1 MNARTVRALALACA
15 CLGVTGTAAA
25 QEPEDPFESARFR
38 LGPVRF
44 TPAIQITSL
53 GHDSNVFNEV
63 DDPKGDTT
71 AAFGP
76 AIELWMRPF
85 GTRLNA
91 KLGGQYLYFKEYGDQ
106 RAWNTSNEARWEVP
120 LARLTPFISGT
131 YLNTR
136 ERQGYEIDSRSR
148 RRDDSVTAG
157 ASLLLSGKTAVVVS
171 YRQFNVKYDEEE
183 SFLGTALADALN
195 RREKTTRV
203 QLRYAMTPLTT
214 FVVDTDIGR
223 DRFELTKLRDTD
235 SVRVMPGFEIK
246 PLALISGR
254 VFVGFRQFKPLTETL
269 PEYRG
274 VVASVKAT
282 YIRTSTRFEL
292 KVDRDLAYSYEPTRP
307 YYALLDYGLTVT
319 QRITSAW
326 ELVGRGNRQTLAYR
340 MLGGLDGVA
349 TPPGDKGYVFGGGLG
364 YRLGETFRL
373 GLDTNYYTRRSEI
386 EGRRDYEGLRVFG
399 SISYGIQQ

>member
-1 MNARTVRALALACA
+1 MTARIFRAFALLCA
-15 CLGVTGTAAA
+15 CLGVVATAAA
-25 QEPEDPFESARFR
+25 QEPEDPFETARFR
-38 LGPVRF
+38 MGPVRF

-53 GHDSNVFNEV
+53 GRDSNVFNEA
-63 DDPKGDTT
+63 DDPKSDTT

-76 AIELWMRPF
+76 AVELWMRPF

-91 KLGGQYLYFKEYGDQ
+91 KFGGQYLYFKEYDNQ

-120 LARLTPFISGT
+120 LARLTPFVAGS
-131 YLNTR
+131 YVNTR

-157 ASLLLSGKTAVVVS
+157 TGLRLTGKSAFVVS
-171 YRQFNVKYDEEE
+171 FRQFNVTYDDKE
-183 SFLGTALADALN
+183 FLGAALADALN
-195 RREKTTRV
+195 RREKTTSV
-203 QLRYAMTPLTT
+203 QFRYILTPLTT
-214 FVVDTDIGR
+214 FVVETDIGR
-223 DRFELTKLRDTD
+223 DRFKLTQVRDTD

-254 VFVGFRQFKPLTETL
+254 VFVGYRQFKPLTETL

-282 YIRTSTRFEL
+282 YIRSSTRFEV

-307 YYALLDYGLTVT
+307 YYALLDFGLTVT
-319 QRITSAW
+319 QRITPAW
-326 ELVGRGNRQTLAYR
+326 EVVGRGSRQTLAYR
-340 MLGGLDGVA
+340 LLGAVDASG
-349 TPPGDKGYVFGGGLG
+349 TPPGDKGYVFGGGVG

-373 GLDTNYYTRRSEI
+373 GLDTNYYTRRSEL